1 MQDTKGLRGKQAQLT
16 RDLVLGALAAVIVEE
31 GLTDFSVQ
39 DVAERAGVSHRTVYR
54 HFETREAMLDALV
67 HWVEERVSAGSG
79 MALPEDAN
87 QVVPAMRA
95 KFAAL
100 DEWGPI
106 VMAVLKLETARR
118 IHSQQSLRSALAIRG
133 ALAET
138 TAHLPSDVAEVVAAV
153 IRQIASSQTWLAL
166 HEDAG
171 IDGARSA
178 DVVAWAVETLLDE
191 LRAGRGPGANR
202 S

>member
-1 MQDTKGLRGKQAQLT
+1 MQEPALRSRQTELT
-16 RDLVLGALAAVIVEE
+16 RTLVMEALAEVIVEE

-67 HWVEERVSAGSG
+67 HWLEDRVSARGG
-79 MALPEDAN
+79 MALPEDAD
-87 QVVPAMRA
+87 QIVPALRA

-100 DEWGPI
+100 DEVGPI
-106 VMAVLKLETARR
+106 AMAVLKLETARR
-118 IHSQQSLRSALAIRG
+118 IHSRQSFRSARAIRG

-138 TAHLPSDVAEVVAAV
+138 TAHLPSDVAEVVVAL
-153 IRQIASSQTWLAL
+153 IRQIASSRTWLAL
-166 HEDAG
+166 REDAG

-191 LRAGRGPGANR
+191 LKGGRGPGVDR